1 MSDPNASQPL
11 DPATPPA
18 AASAPTPPP
27 AAAPTP
33 PPAAAQPAQPQY
45 AAAPA
50 GPYTPDTDRQ
60 LAMWAH
66 IGGVVGFLPSLIIWL
81 IGKDRGPRVATE
93 GKEALNW
100 QITFT
105 IAYVALWIVTSIL
118 SAIVFFLALFLWL
131 LPLAL
136 WVLNVVWSIQGGM
149 KVNAGGSFRY
159 PWNLR
164 LIK

>member
-1 MSDPNASQPL
+1 MSDPNASQPV
-11 DPATPPA
+11 DPATPPP

-27 AAAPTP
+27 AAAGAPG
-33 PPAAAQPAQPQY
+33 AQPPYPAT
-45 AAAPA
+45 APA
-50 GPYTPDTDRQ
+50 GPYAPETDKQ

-66 IGGVVGFLPSLIIWL
+66 IGGVVGFLPALIIWL

-105 IAYVALWIVTSIL
+105 IAYAALWIITTIL
-118 SAIVFFLALFLWL
+118 SAIVWFLGLILWL

-136 WVLNVVWSIQGGM
+136 WVLNVVWSIQGGI